1 MKVVKPPPV
10 LTLSVKPQRKA
21 GGALGEGEQ
30 TTVLK
35 QGFRSKKRNGNSK
48 IRIVVVYPLP
58 TSLYIVVTCFT

>member
-35 QGFRSKKRNGNSK
+35 QGLRKGMEIQR
-48 IRIVVVYPLP
+48 
-58 TSLYIVVTCFT
+58 